1 MHYPDGSIYEGIWN
15 QDEREGQ
22 GKYEYMNGDIYEGN
36 IYFFQVSNIW
46 IANQAI
52 WMGLIIKFKAMLD
65 LWYKSFKL
73 FELHKNDQLFI

>member
-36 IYFFQVSNIW
+36 IYFFQVSNI
-46 IANQAI
+46 
-52 WMGLIIKFKAMLD
+52 
-65 LWYKSFKL
+65 
-73 FELHKNDQLFI
+73 